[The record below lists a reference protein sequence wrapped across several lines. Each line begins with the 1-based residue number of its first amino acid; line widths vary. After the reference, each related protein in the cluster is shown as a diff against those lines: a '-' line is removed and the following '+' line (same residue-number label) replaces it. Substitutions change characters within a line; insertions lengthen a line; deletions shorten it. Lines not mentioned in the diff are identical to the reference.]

1 MSGSRRSR
9 FLDGDRLARFADT
22 AAEIGVAEVSRPW
35 AETYI
40 AIGVAFVVA
49 HFANGGATTLAGA
62 AAALLAAVG
71 VSAVR
76 RSEVPGL
83 RTGSEVV
90 LGGLMALAVV
100 GAGRM
105 VPTGIIAAITLVA
118 GLALLRA
125 VVAWEF
131 HLRQIPGGA
140 THRDRVAALA
150 VSTLIL
156 FAASIGVAALVPGI
170 ITIPGTPSARPDAV
184 GPFAILAVGIGSAI
198 AAMLLAG
205 RMASLRREPQAAIFR
220 DALGAGAI
228 NGAASILFAALG
240 AARLAGPAG
249 LAILFYAREL
259 WAATPE
265 GERRDQR
272 LLLEIAALVLA
283 TAAAM
288 LWIGVGR

>member
-1 MSGSRRSR
+1 
-9 FLDGDRLARFADT
+9 
-22 AAEIGVAEVSRPW
+22 
-35 AETYI
+35 
-40 AIGVAFVVA
+40 
-49 HFANGGATTLAGA
+49 
-62 AAALLAAVG
+62 
-71 VSAVR
+71 
-76 RSEVPGL
+76 
-83 RTGSEVV
+83 
-90 LGGLMALAVV
+90 
-100 GAGRM
+100 
-105 VPTGIIAAITLVA
+105 
-118 GLALLRA
+118 LRA

-265 GERRDQR
+265 GERRDRR